1 MHTPTQLVPT
11 GAYSALCGAR
21 RRREC
26 AAYRLPQVR
35 ELRLRL
41 EPVAPDTFGGL
52 VSSCSAPPLRAVSS
66 TIEVRGAH
74 S

>member
-1 MHTPTQLVPT
+1 MHTPTQLVRT
-11 GAYSALCGAR
+11 GAPSALVGAR
-21 RRREC
+21 RRPEC
-26 AAYRLPQVR
+26 PAYRLPLVR

-41 EPVAPDTFGGL
+41 EPVEPDTFGGL
-52 VSSCSAPPLRAVSS
+52 VGSCSAPPLRAVSS